1 MTVTL
6 SDDPERKLVIPIT
19 TTGQGGAT
27 STDYSVPTSV
37 MFNAGETSNAIT
49 FTATQ
54 DSEDDDGESVL
65 LAFGTILPDRVIR
78 GSVSTTTVSITDDDT
93 AGVTVM
99 PTALTIEEGAT
110 STYTVVLDSEPVGQV
125 TVTISGHTGTD
136 VLLNTTTL
144 TFSSE
149 SWDTPQTVTAE
160 QDGDAEDDIPVTLM
174 HTVASTDQ
182 DYDEASVSSATVSIT
197 DDDDPVVSV
206 SIESAA
212 NAVAE
217 GATTTVT
224 VTLSADPER
233 EVVIPLTAT
242 GQGGATSTDY
252 SGVPADV
259 TFPSGETEKSFVF
272 GATQDDDDDDGE
284 SVVLGFGTLPGRV
297 SEGTP
302 DQATVSITD
311 DDDPVVS
318 VSIESAADTVAEG
331 ATTTVT
337 VTLSADPEREVVIPL
352 TKANQDGATSTGL
365 LRRSGERDVREW
377 GDREELRVR
386 RYARQRGRRRGERG
400 GRLRYSA

>member
-1 MTVTL
+1 MTNNQLTFTTTNWGMAQTVTVEAGDDDNVDNESATLAHTAFGGDYVNVTKDLPVSITDDDDPAVTVSFGATNYTVAEGGTQSVTVTL

-78 GSVSTTTVSITDDDT
+78 GSVSTTTVSTTDDDT

-252 SGVPADV
+252 SGRAC
-259 TFPSGETEKSFVF
+259 
-272 GATQDDDDDDGE
+272 
-284 SVVLGFGTLPGRV
+284 
-297 SEGTP
+297 
-302 DQATVSITD
+302 
-311 DDDPVVS
+311 
-318 VSIESAADTVAEG
+318 
-331 ATTTVT
+331 
-337 VTLSADPEREVVIPL
+337 
-352 TKANQDGATSTGL
+352 
-365 LRRSGERDVREW
+365 
-377 GDREELRVR
+377 
-386 RYARQRGRRRGERG
+386 
-400 GRLRYSA
+400 